1 MNRPR
6 HFSLEREVLAVR
18 TLILFVTLH
27 LFSVS
32 STRADERHLLFPAYP
47 KEAFDHHDEGVVVVK
62 VTFGS
67 QGKVSECH
75 VVHSNASKLL
85 QDSTVSFIQKNWI
98 AVQLAGKTETVPI
111 DYELHPSVPTP
122 YPSTFPQP
130 PYPYHALLTREEGA
144 VTVRV
149 TFGPDGRVISC
160 TVVDSTA
167 ARDLQDSTV
176 ANIKENWRGSEF
188 AGKTFQFPITYKLR
202 DN

>member
-85 QDSTVSFIQKNWI
+85 QDSTVSFI
-98 AVQLAGKTETVPI
+98 PI